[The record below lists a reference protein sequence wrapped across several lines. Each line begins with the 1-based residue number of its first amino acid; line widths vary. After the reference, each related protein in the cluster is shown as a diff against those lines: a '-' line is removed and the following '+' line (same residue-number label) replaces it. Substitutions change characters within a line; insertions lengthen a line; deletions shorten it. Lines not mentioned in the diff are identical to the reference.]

1 MFKGEKEAL
10 YICINLSTYIK
21 SGIPLSRALSL
32 IRETLKN
39 KKFKESLLKIEKRVS
54 RGESLSKAF
63 SGDTLYPSLMRDMI
77 KIGEESGELDKTLE
91 KCAENMIS
99 EIEVKNKIKKAL
111 TYPLF
116 LFVMLIVMIFVY
128 LTYILPQFI
137 ELYDLNE
144 IEGSKIL
151 SIINEYILFLDK
163 NYNAEFIIFTYFLCF
178 LIFLYLCFKLL
189 NFKGLLEKVNI
200 YKMYYEIRI
209 LFIINMI
216 LNSGVSLNRALGIFE
231 NNLSDFQLRNYIK
244 IINRDLVNGKTL
256 SESVGNIPVISK
268 VSKGFLVTG
277 EESGLFNE
285 NLKVLLN
292 IREKDFESLLNSFIN
307 KMEPIIFLLL
317 GGVITIMML
326 LILIPTFE
334 GMKYA

>member
-91 KCAENMIS
+91 KCAENMIA

>member
-32 IRETLKN
+32 IRETLKS

>member
-1 MFKGEKEAL
+1 MFKGEEEAL

-32 IRETLKN
+32 IRDTLKN
-39 KKFKESLLKIEKRVS
+39 KKFKESLLKIEKKVS

-63 SGDTLYPSLMRDMI
+63 SEDTLYPSLMRDMI
-77 KIGEESGELDKTLE
+77 KIGEESGELDMALE
-91 KCAENMIS
+91 KCAENMIA

-116 LFVMLIVMIFVY
+116 LFVMLISMIFVY

-137 ELYDLNE
+137 EMYDLNE

-189 NFKGLLEKVNI
+189 NFKELLEKVNI

-231 NNLSDFQLRNYIK
+231 KNLSDFQLRNYIK
-244 IINRDLVNGKTL
+244 IINRDLVSGKTL
-256 SESVGNIPVISK
+256 SESVGNIPIISK

-292 IREKDFESLLNSFIN
+292 IREKEFESALNSFIN

-326 LILIPTFE
+326 LVLIPTFE
-334 GMKYA
+334 GMKYV